1 MCKTYKH
8 KQPKWLESWLNGL
21 QAAQADQK
29 IYVKVA
35 WGSTL
40 ESWSN
45 DLWKHSSKC
54 HKAKIEESE

>member
-45 DLWKHSSKC
+45 DL
-54 HKAKIEESE
+54 